1 VSIREG
7 HLVDGVPEHTSPAA
21 RLRRR
26 ARTTLLGYLSLTKP
40 RVIELL
46 LVTTI
51 PAMLLADRGSVNPL
65 LILNTLVGGLLA
77 AAGANALNCVAD
89 ADIDKVMKRTERR
102 PLARD
107 TVPRSHALIFGLALS
122 VGSFFWLW
130 WTTNMLSAHLAGA
143 TIAFY
148 VLVYTL
154 LLKRRTSQNV
164 VWGGAAGC
172 MPVMIGWS
180 AVTGT
185 IQWPALVMFA
195 IIFFWTPPHTWA
207 LAMRY
212 KEDYR
217 AAGVPM
223 LPAVATERQVTKQ
236 ILIYT
241 WLTVLATLSLALA
254 TGWLYASVALVA
266 GEAAAVVPAV
276 EQLPGHRVLRAGHR
290 LGAGPADAA
299 EPLAQTSV
307 AGTSTVITDA
317 PSSESFDSPLPV
329 SRPKF
334 GTYTRVP
341 SGVTATPPG
350 LFPTGMFAMTVSV
363 SSIGLV
369 LVCHVDARSVA
380 AANISGVCLCF
391 SAVLTL
397 VSHELS
403 LPAE

>member
-1 VSIREG
+1 MSLRG
-7 HLVDGVPEHTSPAA
+7 HVAPTQVPSRVHGTVLA
-21 RLRRR
+21 
-26 ARTTLLGYLSLTKP
+26 YLALTKP

-51 PAMLLADRGSVNPL
+51 PAMLLAHRGTVNPL
-65 LILNTLVGGLLA
+65 LILNTLIGGMLA
-77 AAGANALNCVAD
+77 AGGANTLNCVAD
-89 ADIDKVMKRTERR
+89 ADIDKVMKRTARR
-102 PLARD
+102 PLARAA
-107 TVPRSHALIFGLALS
+107 VPRSHALVFGLALS
-122 VGSFFWLW
+122 VASFFWLW

-180 AVTGT
+180 AVTDT

-212 KEDYR
+212 KDDYK

-241 WLTVLATLSLALA
+241 WLTVASTLALA
-254 TGWLYASVALVA
+254 LAAGWLYAVVAVVA
-266 GEAAAVVPAV
+266 GVWFLAMAHQLYAGVRAGEPVKPLRLFLQSNNYLAVVFCALAV
-276 EQLPGHRVLRAGHR
+276 DSVIALPHL
-290 LGAGPADAA
+290 L
-299 EPLAQTSV
+299 
-307 AGTSTVITDA
+307 
-317 PSSESFDSPLPV
+317 
-329 SRPKF
+329 
-334 GTYTRVP
+334 
-341 SGVTATPPG
+341 
-350 LFPTGMFAMTVSV
+350 
-363 SSIGLV
+363 
-369 LVCHVDARSVA
+369 
-380 AANISGVCLCF
+380 
-391 SAVLTL
+391 
-397 VSHELS
+397 
-403 LPAE
+403 